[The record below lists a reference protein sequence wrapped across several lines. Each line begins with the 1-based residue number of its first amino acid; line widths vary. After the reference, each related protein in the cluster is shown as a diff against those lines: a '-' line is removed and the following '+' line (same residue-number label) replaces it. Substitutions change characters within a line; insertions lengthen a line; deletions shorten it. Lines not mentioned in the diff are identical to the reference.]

1 MNVRNNVSRPLVY
14 ICSPYRPV
22 LSDSILRANE
32 LVDNLKLAR
41 DACTLA
47 VFRGYES
54 IAPHLYYPQF
64 LNDED
69 ENERALGMELGMK
82 ALERCQE
89 VWIVSLRISSGMSAE
104 IRKAQKL
111 GIPVKVF
118 TAEGF
123 QEYRGDGE
131 VTDNCYT
138 DTTDGAID

>member
-22 LSDSILRANE
+22 LSDPILRANE

-47 VFRGYES
+47 VFRGYEP

-64 LNDED
+64 LNDE
-69 ENERALGMELGMK
+69 NEEERTLGMELGMK

-104 IRKAQKL
+104 IRKAQEL

-118 TAEGF
+118 TATGF
-123 QEYRGDGE
+123 RKYTGNGDM
-131 VTDNCYT
+131 TDNCYA
-138 DTTDGAID
+138 DTLDSVID

>member
-1 MNVRNNVSRPLVY
+1 MNVRSNVNRPLVY

-22 LSDSILRANE
+22 LSDPILRANE

-47 VFRGYES
+47 VFRGYEP

-104 IRKAQKL
+104 IRKAKEL
-111 GIPVKVF
+111 SIPVKVF

-131 VTDNCYT
+131 VTDNCLMNE
-138 DTTDGAID
+138 